1 MINSLNN
8 ESREDILKEFDRL
21 FCVQEQKSENPM
33 AYRRKEKGERKKKD
47 NKKSDEIILL
57 PELIKTDEVIKKL
70 GRSLGERYLLII
82 SSFYSRGLL
91 KKKVK
96 KELGNY
102 LAGHWKILRKIGG
115 EKYSELIQVGLN
127 NFQHLKKSPAPFI
140 KGKRSYAY
148 SLNEDTVDLTRQ
160 QRYTLTTV
168 SSQNARRKHQI
179 ERRAEYVAKHEI
191 YSKIASS
198 VSELTFDY
206 AAALKYVA
214 GITDQSKRLHEQ
226 AVVEQLIAGDLV
238 WAMDQ
243 QGRNYTV
250 LVSVP
255 RDLRVFF
262 SWKKQPLWIV
272 DVASSQPLLHSL
284 LYPDDCYEKKKYLSA
299 IKSGFWVFMRN
310 ASGVSCDLDDEEQKG
325 AMKEQIFQQVFYSFR
340 EGKKGTT
347 GIYAKAFQREFPL
360 LWDYINAA
368 KKEHGPKQSSG
379 LSKTMMWIEAWAVFE
394 AIKELKDKSYPLIS
408 IHDAI
413 ATTKEGVDDV
423 ISALAAAFLPANLE
437 PKLVA
442 KVLTADT

>member
-21 FCVQEQKSENPM
+21 FSVQEQKGENPM
-33 AYRRKEKGERKKKD
+33 AYRRKEKGKKND

-127 NFQHLKKSPAPFI
+127 DFQHLKKSPAPFI

-148 SLNEDTVDLTRQ
+148 SLNKDTVDLTRQ

-168 SSQNARRKHQI
+168 SSQNARRKHQL
-179 ERRAEYVAKHEI
+179 ERQADYVAKHEI

-198 VSELTFDY
+198 VSGLTFDY
-206 AAALKYVA
+206 AAALKYVS
-214 GITDQSKRLHEQ
+214 GITDQSKRLHKI
-226 AVVEQLIAGDLV
+226 AAVEQLIAGDLV

-340 EGKKGTT
+340 EGKKETT
-347 GIYAKAFQREFPL
+347 GIYAKTFQREFPL
-360 LWDYINAA
+360 LWGYINAA

-379 LSKTMMWIEAWAVFE
+379 LSKTMMWVEAWAVFE
-394 AIKELKDKSYPLIS
+394 AIKELKDKPYPLIS

-413 ATTKEGVDDV
+413 ATTKEGVNDV
-423 ISALAAAFLPANLE
+423 MAALATAFLPTNLE

-442 KVLTADT
+442 KLLTADT

>member
-21 FCVQEQKSENPM
+21 FSVQEQKGENPM
-33 AYRRKEKGERKKKD
+33 AYRRKEKGKKKKD

-91 KKKVK
+91 KKKEK
-96 KELGNY
+96 NELGNY

-127 NFQHLKKSPAPFI
+127 DFQHLKKSPAPFI

-148 SLNEDTVDLTRQ
+148 SLNKDTVDLTRQ

-168 SSQNARRKHQI
+168 SSQNARRKHQL
-179 ERRAEYVAKHEI
+179 ERQADYVAKHEI

-214 GITDQSKRLHEQ
+214 GITDQSKRLHKI

-310 ASGVSCDLDDEEQKG
+310 ASGISCDLDDEEQKG
-325 AMKEQIFQQVFYSFR
+325 AMKERIFQQVFYSYS
-340 EGKKGTT
+340 EGKKETT
-347 GIYAKAFQREFPL
+347 GIYAKTFQREFPL
-360 LWDYINAA
+360 LWGYINAA

-379 LSKTMMWIEAWAVFE
+379 LSKTMMWVEAWAVFE
-394 AIKELKDKSYPLIS
+394 AIKELKDKPYPLIS

-423 ISALAAAFLPANLE
+423 MAALAAAFLPANLE

-442 KVLTADT
+442 KVLTAGA